1 VAPVNKLLPPNATDL
16 ERNLVAVTERTSDQD
31 ISGIS
36 GLWNADTCPLN
47 LLPWLAW
54 AEGVQEWSSQWAE
67 NVQRQVIKT
76 ARATRRKRGTAQA
89 VRDAVAAFGGIAVLR
104 EWFDMDPPGSP
115 GTFDVTITGGAD
127 YVEAGLQEAMIASIW
142 RNKNA
147 RSHFVLN
154 IGLTALANV
163 NVVSV
168 AHPATYLR
176 LNFTE

>member
-1 VAPVNKLLPPNATDL
+1 MNKLLPPNATEL
-16 ERNLVAVTERTSDQD
+16 ERNLVAVTERTSSQN
-31 ISGIS
+31 ITGIS
-36 GLWNADTCPLN
+36 GLWNADTCPLK

-54 AEGVQEWSSQWAE
+54 AEGVQEWSSQWDE

-76 ARATRRKRGTAQA
+76 ARATRRKRGTVQA
-89 VRDAVAAFGGIAVLR
+89 VKDAVAAFGGVVALR
-104 EWFDMDPPGSP
+104 EWFENTPPGVP

-127 YVEAGLQEAMIASIW
+127 YIESGLQEAMIAAIW

-147 RSHFVLN
+147 RSHFILN
-154 IGLTALANV
+154 IGLTALAEV

-176 LNFTE
+176 LNFTD